1 MHSKL
6 CFGIKNTLMHL
17 NLNTSIS
24 YNACQSFHIKKVRKS
39 IKLIFVWNIITGIF
53 FSCNNAKKPRD
64 FREKKKTPRN
74 FRELTQRFRECSRN
88 FSYIHV
94 QKGDVSHISVP
105 FFVKKR
111 IKIMICWI
119 CTLVSKI
126 KYKLFWFYQNRNSKL
141 NQY

>member
-24 YNACQSFHIKKVRKS
+24 NYNACQSFHIKKVRKS

-64 FREKKKTPRN
+64 FREKKRPETFANKNKNFAN
-74 FRELTQRFRECSRN
+74 FRETFRIYTCKREMFLIYQYH
-88 FSYIHV
+88 FSL
-94 QKGDVSHISVP
+94 KKELKSWSAE
-105 FFVKKR
+105 FVR
-111 IKIMICWI
+111 W
-119 CTLVSKI
+119 SP
-126 KYKLFWFYQNRNSKL
+126 KL
-141 NQY
+141 NINCSDFIKTEILS